1 MTILSKLLDRLQGP
15 KVYMVVDD
23 EGDAMALHPGRVLKT
38 DTVLSGPFR
47 YAKARKIA
55 KAINKENNHAD

>member
-1 MTILSKLLDRLQGP
+1 MTILSKLLDRFQGQ
-15 KVYMVVDD
+15 KIYMVVDD

-55 KAINKENNHAD
+55 RAINKENNHAD

>member
-1 MTILSKLLDRLQGP
+1 
-15 KVYMVVDD
+15 MVVDD
-23 EGDAMALHPGRVLKT
+23 GGDAMALHPGRVLKT

-55 KAINKENNHAD
+55 RAINKENTNAD

>member
-1 MTILSKLLDRLQGP
+1 
-15 KVYMVVDD
+15 MVVDD
-23 EGDAMALHPGRVLKT
+23 DGDAMALHPGRVLKT

-55 KAINKENNHAD
+55 RAINKENNHAD